1 MKQLLVT
8 KRNGNLEAINID
20 RIHKVLSHAADALG
34 FDASEDDLESSY
46 LDYAMRVIVGRSPS
60 DPKVNVGKIEIQNY
74 IFLLPYQG
82 VVRVFVIATKNAPQ
96 NFSICDAL
104 FSVTTIQLLKASR
117 RLARS
122 PPFQRLPIVPHFCH

>member
-1 MKQLLVT
+1 MY
-8 KRNGNLEAINID
+8 KRQ
-20 RIHKVLSHAADALG
+20 ALG
-34 FDASEDDLESSY
+34 FDACEDDLESNY
-46 LDYAMRVIVGRSPS
+46 LDYAMSVIVGRSLS
-60 DPKVNVGKIEIQNY
+60 DPKVNVGKIEIQNF

-104 FSVTTIQLLKASR
+104 FSVTTVQLLKASR

-122 PPFQRLPIVPHFCH
+122 PPDKIVQ